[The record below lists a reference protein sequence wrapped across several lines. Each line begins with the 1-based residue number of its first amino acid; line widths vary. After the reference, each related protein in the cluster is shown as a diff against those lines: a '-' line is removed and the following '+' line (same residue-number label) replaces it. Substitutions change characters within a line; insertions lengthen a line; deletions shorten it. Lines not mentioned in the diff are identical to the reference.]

1 MRRFPILNVLHKRSS
16 PGYRH
21 RRRAKGRHELI
32 LQFEDL
38 ELRVVPSSTFTWTG
52 AGANSNWSTV
62 TNWQGAAAP
71 TTGSI
76 LVFGAGESQLTNA
89 DDIAGLSV
97 AEIELA
103 GGYSISGD
111 AITITGSVGL
121 GIDSQSA
128 ANSFN
133 NPITLGASLTFEQDA
148 GQLTLGGVISGPQT
162 LTTTGP
168 GILDLSGANSYT
180 GMTTISARHT
190 TDRER
195 RDHRH
200 LGHRKRDRQRDA
212 GILPHRQ
219 WTCRFATSSAGRAP
233 SARSVPEPR
242 PSLPPTLTP
251 ASPRSAPARSIS
263 RPTAT
268 WALPRLR
275 RHRAL

>member
-38 ELRVVPSSTFTWTG
+38 ELRVVPSSTFIWTG

-62 TNWQGAAAP
+62 ANWQGAAAP
-71 TTGSI
+71 TMGSI
-76 LVFGAGESQLTNA
+76 LVFGAGESQFTNA

-111 AITITGSVGL
+111 AITITGSAGL

-133 NPITLGASLTFEQDA
+133 DPITLGASLTFEQDA
-148 GQLTLGGVISGPQT
+148 GQLTLGGVISGSQT

-168 GILDLSGANSYT
+168 GILVLSGANSYT
-180 GMTTISARHT
+180 GMTTV
-190 TDRER
+190 
-195 RDHRH
+195 
-200 LGHRKRDRQRDA
+200 
-212 GILPHRQ
+212 
-219 WTCRFATSSAGRAP
+219 SAGTLSVSADSNLGTAP
-233 SARSVPEPR
+233 TSATPG
-242 PSLPPTLTP
+242 SLAINGGTLATT
-251 ASPRSAPARSIS
+251 AGFTLNANRGIS
-263 RPTAT
+263 LGA
-268 WALPRLR
+268 LR
-275 RHRAL
+275 RHS